1 MRIYPEGH
9 AVCVIPSLVFTL
21 RLDET
26 FYAGIGAIGHA
37 QLKFDLMGWSVTGEF
52 RQAANLEY
60 DEYTMQQLQMYEK
73 VLERRR
79 EGHGDAGR
87 EEGYREDA
95 RNLDESDGAAVT
107 PVT

>member
-21 RLDET
+21 RLDEN

-52 RQAANLEY
+52 RQAANVEY
-60 DEYTMQQLQMYEK
+60 DEYTMQQLQMYMMHLASLAQDGGQRLTRDQEQ
-73 VLERRR
+73 VVR
-79 EGHGDAGR
+79 HFSSAC
-87 EEGYREDA
+87 EE
-95 RNLDESDGAAVT
+95 AAAAS
-107 PVT
+107 P